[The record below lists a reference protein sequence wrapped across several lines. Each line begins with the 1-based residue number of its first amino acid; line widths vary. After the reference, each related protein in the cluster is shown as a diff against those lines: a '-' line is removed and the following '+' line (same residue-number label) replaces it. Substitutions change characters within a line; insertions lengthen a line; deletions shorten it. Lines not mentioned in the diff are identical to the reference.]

1 MKDGDTAEVMIEELR
16 HLDRDKD
23 GKIPIPEFKQ
33 YMQNMGSRMDADEVE
48 NLMKEADTQGDGYI
62 HIAEMA
68 ERLCPP
74 KN

>member
-1 MKDGDTAEVMIEELR
+1 
-16 HLDRDKD
+16 
-23 GKIPIPEFKQ
+23 
-33 YMQNMGSRMDADEVE
+33 MGSRMDADEVE

-74 KN
+74 KNWMRIFSLYHLS